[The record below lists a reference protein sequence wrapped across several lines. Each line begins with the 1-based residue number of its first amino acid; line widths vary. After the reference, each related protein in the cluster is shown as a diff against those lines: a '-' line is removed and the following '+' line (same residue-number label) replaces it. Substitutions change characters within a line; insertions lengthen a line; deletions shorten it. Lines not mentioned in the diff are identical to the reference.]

1 VPPLTF
7 VTGSAD
13 QTRAL
18 GAEIGR
24 LLRPGDVVLLH
35 GDLGAGKTTLA
46 QGIAQG
52 LGVREQIQSPTFTL
66 VAEHEGQTNSREPIS
81 LYHLDLYRL
90 AGEEDLDSFG
100 WEQYLAPVDGV
111 SVVEWPERAGSW
123 LPQEFLLVRLEPAG
137 ADVRRVSVK
146 ATPPNGRMIELIADL
161 RDATSGVTTADGTGR
176 IRPVAEPGRTYP

>member
-7 VTGSAD
+7 VTGSAE

-35 GDLGAGKTTLA
+35 GDLGAGKTTLT

-52 LGVREQIQSPTFTL
+52 FGVREQIQSPTFTL
-66 VAEHEGQTNSREPIS
+66 VAEHEGRTATGVWIN

-111 SVVEWPERAGSW
+111 SVVEWPERAGTW
-123 LPQEFLLVRLEPAG
+123 LPDEYLLVRLESDG
-137 ADVRRVSVK
+137 ADRRRVAVE
-146 ATPPNGRMIELIADL
+146 AFPRNGRFCELAHEL
-161 RDATSGVTTADGTGR
+161 VSMWSPDGTASGMQR
-176 IRPVAEPGRTYP
+176 AG

>member
-1 VPPLTF
+1 MPPLTF
-7 VTGSAD
+7 VTGNAGH
-13 QTRAL
+13 TRAI

-35 GDLGAGKTTLA
+35 GDLGAGKTTLT

-66 VAEHEGQTNSREPIS
+66 VAEHEGQTATGESIN

-100 WEQYLAPVDGV
+100 WEQYLAPVEGV

-123 LPQEFLLVRLEPAG
+123 LPEEYLLVRLEPAG
-137 ADVRRVSVK
+137 ADLRRVSVE
-146 ATPPNGRMIELIADL
+146 AAPPNGRMIELIADL
-161 RDATSGVTTADGTGR
+161 RDAFAGVTTA
-176 IRPVAEPGRTYP
+176 